1 MSKYK
6 RNKCPTCDGIKAKLA
21 MTCMHC
27 YRLGKGVKRNYGK
40 NPRYDIEFRAKIR
53 QRIAEIKEEQNNGE
67 L

>member
-27 YRLGKGVKRNYGK
+27 YRLGK
-40 NPRYDIEFRAKIR
+40 E
-53 QRIAEIKEEQNNGE
+53 
-67 L
+67 